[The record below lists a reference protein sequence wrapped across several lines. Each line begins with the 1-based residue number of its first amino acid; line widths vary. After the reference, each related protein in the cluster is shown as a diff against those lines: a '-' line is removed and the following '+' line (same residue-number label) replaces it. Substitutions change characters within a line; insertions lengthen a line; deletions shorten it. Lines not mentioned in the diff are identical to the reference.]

1 MSYAYVIYMQNSP
14 MTGTVAKSPF
24 ATLRYPLKLCN
35 FLLPVTY
42 QGQVCLRT
50 PKLSEGQGI
59 KFFSHIAFPVAQQVS
74 AGRPIFCSC
83 AGSVPGSEWLG
94 QTAGSSAKNLRLR

>member
-14 MTGTVAKSPF
+14 MTGTVAKSPL

-74 AGRPIFCSC
+74 AGRPIFAPVRALSL
-83 AGSVPGSEWLG
+83 AVSDWD
-94 QTAGSSAKNLRLR
+94 RLQAALPRI